1 MRSQLA
7 EQDDEITRLLHLW
20 RTGDRD
26 AEAALFELLL
36 PELRRMAKRQFYRE
50 RPGHTLQPTALVN
63 EAFCRLSRSKHIEWQ
78 DRSHFFAIAGRV
90 MRRYLIDHARRR
102 PDVDLIPL
110 DSIPEGL
117 LAGRSRSDLVFQMD
131 ALLDKLEK
139 ENAQWCKVVELKFFV
154 GLTDEEAAQ
163 VLQISLHTLQRQWY
177 RARRWL
183 YERLEATPSPNEDAQ
198 RRSPRKRNTP
208 SP

>member
-1 MRSQLA
+1 MRSHLPT
-7 EQDDEITRLLHLW
+7 QDDEITRLLHLW
-20 RTGDRD
+20 QAGDRD
-26 AEAALFELLL
+26 AEAELFELLM
-36 PELRRMAKRQFYRE
+36 PELRRMAKRHFYGE

-102 PDVDLIPL
+102 PEVNFIPL
-110 DSIPEGL
+110 DSIPEEL
-117 LAGRSRSDLVFQMD
+117 LAGRSRTDVVFQMD

-139 ENAQWCKVVELKFFV
+139 EYPQWCKVVELKFFL
-154 GLTDEEAAQ
+154 GLTDGEAAQ
-163 VLQISLHTLQRQWY
+163 VLQISLHTLQRHWY

-183 YERLEATPSPNEDAQ
+183 YDQLEAKPNLQ
-198 RRSPRKRNTP
+198 GTGQ
-208 SP
+208 